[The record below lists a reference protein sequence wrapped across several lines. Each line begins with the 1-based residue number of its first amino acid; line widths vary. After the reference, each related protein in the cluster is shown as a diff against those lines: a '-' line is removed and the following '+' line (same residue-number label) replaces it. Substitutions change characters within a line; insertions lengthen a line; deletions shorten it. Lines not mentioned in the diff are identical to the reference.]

1 MTSTRASCSDCRTSL
16 IQSTTRHRERLDTRR
31 VLIIEDDSDIARFV
45 EVNLTHNGFDVAIE
59 YDGDA
64 GLARIQQ
71 DDFDVVVCNYMM
83 PGLLGDEVVQRL
95 RVDPRTR
102 KLPVVMLTGQ
112 AGASHVARAMEAGAD
127 DYVTKPFDP
136 LEFVARVRAAIRRR
150 TSNKLVDRPT
160 TSCSSSRGCGQA
172 PRGAKPRSSL
182 DHEQHV
188 VRSSFL
194 RSSFF
199 RCADGLPP
207 AR

>member
-1 MTSTRASCSDCRTSL
+1 MTLFGMDL
-16 IQSTTRHRERLDTRR
+16 ELRLDLDDQHTRFMFGLPDLPDPIDYEAPGEAGSGR

-102 KLPVVMLTGQ
+102 NLPVVMLTGQ

-150 TSNKLVDRPT
+150 TSNKPVDRP
-160 TSCSSSRGCGQA
+160 
-172 PRGAKPRSSL
+172 
-182 DHEQHV
+182 D
-188 VRSSFL
+188 
-194 RSSFF
+194 
-199 RCADGLPP
+199 D
-207 AR
+207 